1 MKLVVTFDLC
11 VESLQ
16 SRADH
21 CFIEVVLLRFKVLAF
36 VPIVCL
42 LQHGYTKVFVMHNF
56 NLEPKHIEGKV
67 NTFVVLCVILFMN
80 VSIPVSFFGMTAQRH
95 YQISQEFDCFLSVP
109 LSSKP

>member
-67 NTFVVLCVILFMN
+67 NAFVFLSIIHIVN
-80 VSIPVSFFGMTAQRH
+80 VSVPISFF
-95 YQISQEFDCFLSVP
+95 
-109 LSSKP
+109 